1 MPKVTAAHLESRRE
15 QILDAAVT
23 CFAREGF
30 HRASMQ
36 DVCREA
42 GLSAGAIY
50 RYFASKD
57 DIIEAIA
64 AERHARERGFIEA
77 AGGARGPA
85 DTVRV
90 LGRAFF
96 RSLDDAEEH
105 VRRRVNVQLWA
116 EALRDERVAAQVR
129 RGTEPPRAVIAQL
142 LRAGQEAGEV
152 TRDVDPESAAR
163 ALQSLFFGFVL
174 QQAWDEDID
183 VESYL
188 GAVEALM
195 DGIAPRQGRGHE
207 VSDLRAGGS
216 TVPGGG
222 GAGER

>member
-1 MPKVTAAHLESRRE
+1 MPKVSAAHLESRRE
-15 QILDAAVT
+15 QILDAAVA

-57 DIIEAIA
+57 DIVEAIA

-77 AGGARGPA
+77 AQAARTPA
-85 DTVRV
+85 ETVRV
-90 LGRAFF
+90 LGRSFF
-96 RSLDDAEEH
+96 RSLDDADEH

-129 RGTEPPRAVIAQL
+129 RGVEPPRAVIARL

-152 TRDVDPESAAR
+152 RGDVDPESAAR

-174 QQAWDEDID
+174 QQAWDADVD

-195 DGIAPRQGRGHE
+195 DGMAPRQGRGHE
-207 VSDLRAGGS
+207 VEDVRAGDDAG
-216 TVPGGG
+216 PGDG
-222 GAGER
+222 GAGAR